1 MFDTTEATLKWLL
14 ETPQSTGRQAA
25 MLANDD
31 LVRSMSEVLTNGLPV
46 AAAVPLLRAVD
57 LPTTD
62 LSPLLEEEKLR
73 RLYTKSGDL
82 LPNGERVRNFLW
94 RMESRRRYRVSLHK
108 SSDAPPMPTPT
119 PLKLTSTYEPPRD
132 AVLAQHSFQP
142 EIQFID
148 LRRRSSSHTVVGLE
162 PTPAP
167 ANASQAPAST
177 LQLPGIFDLPPV
189 PNSNA
194 GRDMDLDLELAR
206 PLELWGMQQLVDT
219 SLLWQPPPLP
229 LPLPVASS
237 VNGGGFPNPFSVGM
251 ANDSAW
257 HQRQSLET
265 GFHQSSGF
273 ALPIAA
279 ASTQPQWPFHQQSHR
294 PSMEAVYDTQFI
306 DARSSALAPA
316 SVLASS
322 AADRS
327 LGLLRSPTSMLP
339 HWPEQ
344 DTGTLFT
351 STPLPPPTLLSTQ
364 PPDTSRCDQGLHSA
378 LFAAASSTSSAEAA
392 VHAHQHRHH
401 QPSAAADL
409 ALALISQLQG
419 SAAAN
424 IDHCK
429 GSSIAASS
437 IGTSDDDSD
446 DEVNDFDEVD
456 SVPDPESFVV
466 SSEDCPETFSV
477 GASETLFSD
486 ASVFAPANA
495 LFLLD
500 DFQRD
505 IRLGSISA
513 SSASGSSAEHSA
525 SEKSDGSASASG
537 DEDEEASDCVGAQ
550 GERRQSLPLSSTSL
564 IADDKQRRSSH
575 MHIAEPSLLGLR
587 KSSTRLSSA
596 SVSSLVGGKQAAIH
610 NESDDDEHI
619 SNNFFVDP
627 ITLARSKS
635 GDMYFDD
642 GGFTRFLRIHVK
654 RQQER
659 SSPTTQP
666 IIDPVA
672 HMRKPEPA
680 DIEMADAQAQAKSS
694 SSSALL
700 AASMGHSHPHHRPD
714 LGMGMGFGSS
724 PPAPPSFPSAAR
736 PSVGSH
742 SDSAGHLRHPNLPF
756 PPAAVSSA
764 MGGGNGLLM
773 DADLL
778 GSPVASLRLSNSALS
793 AFISPSLD
801 DGRFPSSGLSGMG
814 GSLTAIPNANPF
826 MLPGSGQGPI
836 LDSDPITAAFYG
848 AFGLPNSAPAS
859 SSTFAAAA
867 SLASQL
873 AQVRQM
879 PSSSGIAGGDRSGD
893 NSWQA
898 HLNQNDM
905 QRRHSQHQHLGN
917 SDDLMQLN
925 QARCAADINAIF
937 GGPQQPT
944 QQQQQK
950 EFGGVANA
958 VSAAGSDALQML
970 YFSQLAG
977 KVSAGPDAVIGLPR
991 AGTQSSLFGLDDGQD
1006 DSTPRTIDPSAID
1019 LLSPTAANA
1028 SQAEAMSVDEQDLV
1042 PVKCAVKRGRET
1054 GGDQSQHQPGNGSTS
1069 KSPPSSSGS
1078 GTGGS
1083 SPKRSKPANPKSA
1096 APASRVVASKAQPPA
1111 SHSVVNGSNVSRLA
1125 SASVATDS
1133 EAKAVASG
1141 GISAGNGHPSS
1152 VCSNCSTTTTPLWRR
1167 DPEGKPLCNACGLF
1181 FKLHGVTRPLRLK
1194 TNVIKKRNRTAGP
1207 KKPLSTSGD
1216 GQQPDDAKEAEAP
1229 PLPSVKLLNGA
1240 GAKDAVDREQQVSP
1254 VALPGGGQQYGQQQQ
1269 VRAQGH
1275 HSFIKQSLSHLS

>member
-1 MFDTTEATLKWLL
+1 MFL
-14 ETPQSTGRQAA
+14 
-25 MLANDD
+25 
-31 LVRSMSEVLTNGLPV
+31 
-46 AAAVPLLRAVD
+46 
-57 LPTTD
+57 
-62 LSPLLEEEKLR
+62 
-73 RLYTKSGDL
+73 
-82 LPNGERVRNFLW
+82 
-94 RMESRRRYRVSLHK
+94 
-108 SSDAPPMPTPT
+108 
-119 PLKLTSTYEPPRD
+119 
-132 AVLAQHSFQP
+132 
-142 EIQFID
+142 
-148 LRRRSSSHTVVGLE
+148 
-162 PTPAP
+162 
-167 ANASQAPAST
+167 
-177 LQLPGIFDLPPV
+177 
-189 PNSNA
+189 
-194 GRDMDLDLELAR
+194 
-206 PLELWGMQQLVDT
+206 
-219 SLLWQPPPLP
+219 
-229 LPLPVASS
+229 
-237 VNGGGFPNPFSVGM
+237 
-251 ANDSAW
+251 
-257 HQRQSLET
+257 
-265 GFHQSSGF
+265 
-273 ALPIAA
+273 
-279 ASTQPQWPFHQQSHR
+279 
-294 PSMEAVYDTQFI
+294 
-306 DARSSALAPA
+306 
-316 SVLASS
+316 
-322 AADRS
+322 
-327 LGLLRSPTSMLP
+327 
-339 HWPEQ
+339 
-344 DTGTLFT
+344 
-351 STPLPPPTLLSTQ
+351 
-364 PPDTSRCDQGLHSA
+364 GLHSA

-401 QPSAAADL
+401 QPSAATDL

-429 GSSIAASS
+429 DSSIAASS
-437 IGTSDDDSD
+437 IGTSDDDDSD

-505 IRLGSISA
+505 VRLGSISA

-525 SEKSDGSASASG
+525 GERSDGSASASG

-550 GERRQSLPLSSTSL
+550 GARRRSLPLSGTPL

-575 MHIAEPSLLGLR
+575 MHVAEPSLLGLR
-587 KSSTRLSSA
+587 KSSTGLSSA
-596 SVSSLVGGKQAAIH
+596 SVSSLVGGKQAGIH
-610 NESDDDEHI
+610 NESDDDEHN

-666 IIDPVA
+666 IIDPAA

-680 DIEMADAQAQAKSS
+680 DIEMADAQAQASS
-694 SSSALL
+694 SSTSSALL
-700 AASMGHSHPHHRPD
+700 AAGMGHSLPHHRPD
-714 LGMGMGFGSS
+714 LGMGIGFGSS

-742 SDSAGHLRHPNLPF
+742 SDSAGHLRHPTLPF
-756 PPAAVSSA
+756 PSATASSA
-764 MGGGNGLLM
+764 MGAGNGLLM
-773 DADLL
+773 GADLL
-778 GSPVASLRLSNSALS
+778 GSPVASLGLSNSALS

-801 DGRFPSSGLSGMG
+801 DGRFPSSGLSGMN
-814 GSLTAIPNANPF
+814 GSLTAIPNTNPF

-848 AFGLPNSAPAS
+848 AFGLPNSAPAA

-879 PSSSGIAGGDRSGD
+879 SSSSGATGGDRSGG

-917 SDDLMQLN
+917 SDELMQMDRT
-925 QARCAADINAIF
+925 RCAADINAIF
-937 GGPQQPT
+937 GGPQQSTP
-944 QQQQQK
+944 QPQQK
-950 EFGGVANA
+950 KFGGVANT
-958 VSAAGSDALQML
+958 VSAVGSDALQML
-970 YFSQLAG
+970 YLSQLAS
-977 KVSAGPDAVIGLPR
+977 KVSAGPDAVMGLSR
-991 AGTQSSLFGLDDGQD
+991 AGTQSSLFGLSDGQD
-1006 DSTPRTIDPSAID
+1006 DSTPRTINPSAID
-1019 LLSPTAANA
+1019 LLSPAAAANA
-1028 SQAEAMSVDEQDLV
+1028 SQAEAMAVDEQEPA

-1054 GGDQSQHQPGNGSTS
+1054 GGDQPQRQPGNGSTS
-1069 KSPPSSSGS
+1069 KTPPSSSGS

-1083 SPKRSKPANPKSA
+1083 SPKRSKPASAKST
-1096 APASRVVASKAQPPA
+1096 APTSRVVTSKPHPPA
-1111 SHSVVNGSNVSRLA
+1111 GHSIVNGSNVSKLA
-1125 SASVATDS
+1125 SAGEATDG
-1133 EAKAVASG
+1133 EAKAAAGS
-1141 GISAGNGHPSS
+1141 GISAGNGHPS

-1207 KKPLSTSGD
+1207 KKPLSAGD
-1216 GQQPDDAKEAEAP
+1216 GQQPDDSKEAGAS
-1229 PLPSVKLLNGA
+1229 PLPSVKLVSAADAKGA
-1240 GAKDAVDREQQVSP
+1240 ADMEQRLVPP
-1254 VALPGGGQQYGQQQQ
+1254 VGLPGGGQQYGQQQ

-1275 HSFIKQSLSHLS
+1275 HSYIKQPLSHLS